1 MTVLHLLGSPGDG
14 GAETYFL
21 DLVRALAEDGL
32 PQAAAIHANPAREAV
47 LAAMGVPVQVLPYDA
62 PFDFVSGRRIR
73 ALAEKLPARVLLQWM
88 NRAGRVVPRS
98 GPWKRIGR
106 LGGYYDLKYYRGA
119 DLLVANT
126 EDIRAHIVA
135 QGWPSD
141 RVVYVPNFAEPAI
154 EAAPVARASLETPE
168 GAPLLLAM
176 GRLHKVKAHDVALR
190 ALVHLPEANLWIAG
204 EGPEAAPLKQLAE
217 RLGVARRVRFLGWRR
232 DASALYRAADLC
244 VFPSRYEPLGNTVIQ
259 AWAHGTPIIAAA
271 SQGPGVLIRD
281 GEDGLLTPVDDVEG
295 LAVQI
300 GRAISDPALRT
311 RLSQA
316 GLARA
321 LGEFAKAPVVARWRE
336 LFAAFGES

>member
-21 DLVRALAEDGL
+21 DLVRALHEDGL
-32 PQAAAIHANPAREAV
+32 PQAAAIHANPAREAA
-47 LAAMGVPVQVLPYDA
+47 LNALGVPAHVLPFGA
-62 PFDFVSGRRIR
+62 PFDLVTGRRIR
-73 ALAEKLPARVLLQWM
+73 ALAKALPARVLLQWM

-106 LGGYYDLKYYRGA
+106 LGGYYDLKYYKGA

-126 EDIRAHIVA
+126 NDILVHIVA
-135 QGWPSD
+135 QGWPAD
-141 RVVYVPNFAEPAI
+141 RAVYVPNFAEPAGD
-154 EAAPVARASLETPE
+154 AAPVDRASLDTPE

-176 GRLHKVKAHDVALR
+176 GRLHKAKAHDVALK
-190 ALVHLPEANLWIAG
+190 ALVHLPEAYLWIAG
-204 EGPEAAPLKQLAE
+204 EGPEGPQLKHLAE
-217 RLGVARRVRFLGWRR
+217 RLGVAPRVRFLGWRR
-232 DASALYRAADLC
+232 DASALYRTADLC

-259 AWAHGTPIIAAA
+259 AWAHGVPIVAAA

-281 GEDGLLTPVDDVEG
+281 GEDGLLAPVEDVEG
-295 LAVQI
+295 LALQI
-300 GRAISDPALRT
+300 RRAVADPALRE

-321 LGEFAKAPVVARWRE
+321 KGEFAKGPVVARWRE
-336 LFAAFGES
+336 LFAGFGEG